1 MREGYSM
8 VYRIRYRRQRGRGEG
23 ELVVEANSPNE
34 AMVKFCHVH
43 SGHAKEGR
51 AGEVV
56 TSVTPED
63 SGAHPA
69 WS

>member
-1 MREGYSM
+1 MI
-8 VYRIRYRRQRGRGEG
+8 YRIRYKKQRGRGEG

-43 SGHAKEGR
+43 NGR
-51 AGEVV
+51 LKGDRAREVV

-63 SGAHPA
+63 SGGEPA
-69 WS
+69 WTA